1 MKPGFFDKSELGKRL
16 LIFKKEF
23 IWIGVFS
30 LIANVLMLTPTFY
43 MLQIYDRVLHSRSEL
58 TLIVVTV
65 FLIVFFAVMAFS
77 EWLRSRLLVRVG
89 VKLDEALN
97 SPVFNTSFEAFLK
110 RAGKNPVEA
119 FSDLTGI
126 RQFLAGNGI
135 IAFFDIPWTPVYIGV
150 IFLLHPFLGMLSIF
164 FACVQVLLTWVSH
177 RVTVSGIECAA
188 KAGRDS
194 NAYVQ
199 SKLRNIEPV
208 HAMGMVGNLEKHWMT
223 FHEEALEKNESSQHK
238 QHQLQAFTKFVR
250 YTMQSLTLGAGA
262 LLVIEGKMST
272 GGMIAANVLM
282 SRALQPLDIL
292 VATWKQFIQTKMS
305 YERLDQLM
313 DEFPERPKGISH
325 GAPVGDVRLEG
336 LQATVQGRQEPIL
349 HGLDAVF
356 PAGSVIAVIGPSGSG
371 KSTLARCLVGVWP
384 EVSGKVLIGDK
395 PIESWDRNELGR
407 YIGYLPQDVELFE
420 GSIAENIAR
429 FSCINAEKVI
439 EAATRTGIHDIILRF
454 PKGYDTDIGEAG
466 SLLSGGQR
474 QRIGLARA
482 MYDNPALIVL
492 DEPNANLDDAGDR
505 ALLQAVLDLKQK
517 GATVFLISH
526 RMNVLSV
533 ADEIFAMQNGRIAHY
548 GKTEEVLASL
558 RKAPV
563 NPKMSLA

>member
-43 MLQIYDRVLHSRSEL
+43 MLQVYDRVLHSRSEL

-89 VKLDEALN
+89 VKIDEALN

-126 RQFLAGNGI
+126 RQFLAGPGI
-135 IAFFDIPWTPVYIGV
+135 IAFFDLPWTPVYIGV
-150 IFLLHPFLGMLSIF
+150 MFLLHPFLGMLSIF

-177 RVTVSGIECAA
+177 RVTVSGIECAG

-208 HAMGMVGNLEKHWMT
+208 HAMGMVGNLEKHWMA
-223 FHEEALEKNESSQHK
+223 FHEDALEKNKLSQHK

-250 YTMQSLTLGAGA
+250 YTMQSLTLGAGG
-262 LLVIEGKMST
+262 LLVLEGKMSA
-272 GGMIAANVLM
+272 GGMIAGNVLM
-282 SRALQPLDIL
+282 SRVLQPLDML
-292 VATWKQFIQTKMS
+292 VATWQQLIQTKMS

-349 HGLDAVF
+349 RGLDAVF

-384 EVSGKVLIGDK
+384 EVSGRVLIGDK

-407 YIGYLPQDVELFE
+407 YIGYLPQDVELFD

-439 EAATRTGIHDIILRF
+439 EAATRTGIHDMILRF

-482 MYDNPALIVL
+482 MYDNPSLIVL

-505 ALLQAVLDLKQK
+505 ALLQAVLDLKKQ

-533 ADEIFAMQNGRIAHY
+533 ADEIFSMQNGRIAHY
-548 GKTEEVLASL
+548 GKKEEVLASL
-558 RKAPV
+558 RRAPV